1 MTARRW
7 AWVAFLVLVACGALA
22 PLLCNDLPLV
32 ARTADG
38 FRFPAFVALRGMPLP
53 PPDGATWKEW
63 WAALPDGGPQWA
75 WMPPWP
81 WSPNEVTPN
90 VLAAPDLR
98 HPLGTD
104 DTGRDV
110 LARLVHGAGTTLL
123 VALGAVGLA
132 LLIGVPLG
140 AIAGYCAF
148 TWIDTLVLRV
158 VEVFLC
164 FPALFLA
171 LSAVA
176 LLGGS
181 PLTLILVLGV
191 VNWTHFTRV
200 VRGEFLSLRERE
212 FVLAARNL
220 GVSSARIVCR
230 HMLPQVKGA
239 ILVVAAFGAAGAM
252 IVESGLSFLGLGA
265 GLHLPSWGSML
276 AQGKEHAHAGAWHL
290 WLFPTLA
297 LATAVLSLHVLADAR
312 PAPPYKRCS
321 SLATSGGASAPLPS
335 GSSGG

>member
-1 MTARRW
+1 MNARRA
-7 AWVAFLVLVACGALA
+7 AWLALALTATAGGLA

-32 ARTADG
+32 ARTPTG
-38 FRFPAFVALRGMPLP
+38 WRFPAFAGWHSVP
-53 PPDGATWKEW
+53 PAPPAGATWKQW
-63 WAALPDGGPQWA
+63 WTDLPAAGGAWA
-75 WMPPWP
+75 LMPPWP
-81 WSPNEVTPN
+81 WSPNEVTPD
-90 VLAAPDLR
+90 VLARPSLR

-110 LARLVHGAGTTLL
+110 LARLVHGAGTSLA
-123 VALGAVGLA
+123 VAFGTVVLA
-132 LLIGVPLG
+132 LAIGVPLG
-140 AIAGYCAF
+140 AAAGYCAF
-148 TWIDTLVLRV
+148 TWVDAVILRV
-158 VEVFLC
+158 IEVFLC

-191 VNWTHFTRV
+191 VNWTHFARV

-220 GVSSARIVCR
+220 GVSPVRIVCR
-230 HMLPQVKGA
+230 HMLPQIRGA

-265 GLHLPSWGSML
+265 GLQVPSWGSML

-290 WLFPTLA
+290 WLFPALMLA
-297 LATAVLSLHVLADAR
+297 GTVLSLHVVADSRAR
-312 PAPPYKRCS
+312 RSP
-321 SLATSGGASAPLPS
+321 GA
-335 GSSGG
+335 

>member
-1 MTARRW
+1 MSGRRLAWW
-7 AWVAFLVLVACGALA
+7 AFGFVLVCGGLA
-22 PLLCNDLPLV
+22 PVLSNDIPLV
-32 ARTADG
+32 AKTDAG
-38 FRFPAFVALRGMPLP
+38 WRFPALATWRGVP
-53 PPDGATWKEW
+53 PAPPAGATWKEW
-63 WAALPDGGPQWA
+63 WAALPPESHEWA
-75 WMPPWP
+75 LMPPWP
-81 WSPNEVTPN
+81 FAPNEVTGD
-90 VLAAPDLR
+90 VLARPSLR

-110 LARLVHGAGTTLL
+110 LARVVHGAGTSIV
-123 VALGAVGLA
+123 VALGAVALA
-132 LLIGVPLG
+132 AALGVPLG
-140 AIAGYCAF
+140 ALAGYCAF
-148 TWIDTLVLRV
+148 TWVDLVVLRL

-191 VNWTHFTRV
+191 VNWTHFARI

-220 GVSSARIVCR
+220 GLSPWRIVVR

-252 IVESGLSFLGLGA
+252 IVESGLSFLGLGP
-265 GLHLPSWGSML
+265 GLHLPSWGGML
-276 AQGKEHAHAGAWHL
+276 AQGKEHAHTGAWHL
-290 WLFPTLA
+290 WLFPALA
-297 LATAVLSLHVLADAR
+297 LAGTVLTLHVLADPK
-312 PAPPYKRCS
+312 PASEEQRGVLSPVQA
-321 SLATSGGASAPLPS
+321 LE
-335 GSSGG
+335 